1 MKGNS
6 SIFWAPHFPLSPSR
20 FPFFYGWIIMGVG
33 TLSFISSM
41 PGQTS
46 GVSVFIDHLITHLD
60 LTRVHLSLAYFLGTL
75 FGGLLLPW
83 SGRLY
88 DRYGARKC
96 VFFATIN
103 MGLALILLSQSD
115 RIAAFISFNIVLINR
130 WSAAFITVLT
140 GFFLIRFIG
149 QGFLWVM
156 SQNMMGKW
164 FDKKRGLIMA
174 ISGMISTFA
183 FSLTPK
189 GFNALIEWL
198 GWRGAWLFLGLSL
211 IFGVAL
217 IIWLLFRENPED
229 CGLVMDGDNSPV
241 KEHNKNSDILIVR
254 EFTLKQAIKTY
265 SFWLINLNFAYSAVF
280 STGYT
285 FHVISIGEEL
295 GLNKA
300 MTLNLFIPMAVVG
313 VATNFLTGWIAD
325 KTRLKYV
332 LILMAVA
339 SAIAP
344 AGMLMMPSVIGKIF
358 IVLGIGIPAGCWQ
371 VLNGVSW
378 PRYFGRLHL
387 GVIAGLSASI
397 TVISSSLGPV
407 IFSLSKQYLGQ
418 YEPIFIFSLFLPIA
432 IAIGGFWMENPQR
445 KLIHLKNEQND
456 NQSP

>member
-1 MKGNS
+1 MKANS
-6 SIFWAPHFPLSPSR
+6 SIVWAPHFPISPAR
-20 FPFFYGWIIMGVG
+20 FSFFYGWVIMSVG
-33 TLSFISSM
+33 TLAFISSM

-46 GVSVFIDHLITHLD
+46 GVSVFIDYLITHLN
-60 LTRVHLSLAYFLGTL
+60 LTRVQLSIAYFLGTL

-88 DRYGARKC
+88 DRFGARKC
-96 VFFATIN
+96 NFFASIS

-115 RIAAFISFNIVLINR
+115 RVAAFISFDFIFFNR
-130 WSAAFITVLT
+130 WSTAFITVLT

-149 QGFLWVM
+149 QGFLWII

-164 FDKKRGLIMA
+164 FDKKRGLVMA
-174 ISGMISTFA
+174 ISGMISTIA

-189 GFNALIEWL
+189 LFNALIEWC
-198 GWRGAWLFLGLSL
+198 GWRGAWILLGLLL
-211 IFGVAL
+211 IFGMSL
-217 IIWLLFRENPED
+217 IAWIFFRDHPEE
-229 CGLVMDGDNSPV
+229 CGLVMDGGDSEKKDHTENT
-241 KEHNKNSDILIVR
+241 DMLIVS

-265 SFWLINLNFAYSAVF
+265 SFWLININFAFSAMF
-280 STGYT
+280 TTGYT

-300 MTLNLFIPMAVVG
+300 MILNLFVPMAFVG
-313 VATNFLTGWIAD
+313 VAMNFLAGWIAD
-325 KTRLKYV
+325 KMRLKYV
-332 LILMAVA
+332 LILMSVA
-339 SAIAP
+339 GVIAP
-344 AGMLMMPSVIGKIF
+344 VGMLNMPSLIGKIF
-358 IVLGIGIPAGCWQ
+358 IILGIGIPAGCWQ

-407 IFSLSKQYLGQ
+407 IFSLSKQYLGH
-418 YEPIFIFSLFLPIA
+418 YDPVFIGSIFLPAI

-445 KLIHLKNEQND
+445 KLALLETERNH
-456 NQSP
+456 NQSH

>member
-1 MKGNS
+1 MKGKS
-6 SIFWAPHFPLSPSR
+6 SIFWAPNFPLSPAR
-20 FPFFYGWIIMGVG
+20 FPFFYGWIITGAG

-41 PGQTS
+41 PGQTG
-46 GVSVFIDHLITHLD
+46 GVSVFIDYLITNLD

-96 VFFATIN
+96 IVFASII

-115 RIAAFISFNIVLINR
+115 RIAVFISFNTVLINR
-130 WSAAFITVLT
+130 WSAAFITVFT
-140 GFFLIRFIG
+140 GFFLIRLIG

-183 FSLTPK
+183 FSITPK

-198 GWRGAWLFLGLSL
+198 GWRGAWIFLGLLL
-211 IFGVAL
+211 IFGMTF
-217 IIWLLFRENPED
+217 ITWLLFRENPED
-229 CGLVMDGDNSPV
+229 CGLVMDGDKSPV
-241 KEHNKNSDILIVR
+241 KDPIKNSDMIIVR
-254 EFTLKQAIKTY
+254 EYTLKQAIKTY
-265 SFWLINLNFAYSAVF
+265 SFWLININFAYCAIF
-280 STGYT
+280 TTGYT

-295 GLNKA
+295 GLDKA
-300 MTLNLFIPMAVVG
+300 MTLNLFIPMAFVG
-313 VATNFLTGWIAD
+313 VVTNFLAGWIAD

-332 LILMAVA
+332 LILMAIA
-339 SAIAP
+339 GAIAP
-344 AGMLMMPSVIGKIF
+344 AGMLMMPLLIGKIF

-387 GVIAGLSASI
+387 GVIAGFSASI
-397 TVISSSLGPV
+397 TVISSSLGPF

-418 YEPIFIFSLFLPIA
+418 YEPIFLTSIFLPIA
-432 IAIGGFWMENPQR
+432 IAISGFWMENPQR
-445 KLIHLKNEQND
+445 KLIHLRNGKNKN
-456 NQSP
+456 